1 MTWIKICGVTSP
13 QDALAATELGA
24 SAIGLI
30 FAESPRRVSIDQA
43 RTIAAAVRGRAE
55 IVGVFKEVSL
65 VGPIHLAVGLDRAQ
79 IHSAEPIDV
88 PLRVLRVIRP
98 NEIGPHL
105 GAIEGEMTLIDGSEG
120 QGKTFDWTLARL
132 VPAPFVL
139 AGGLTPENV
148 GRAIAVAK
156 PFGVDVTSGV
166 EAAPGLKDMDKLRR
180 FFDAVRRADDAR

>member
-1 MTWIKICGVTSP
+1 MTWIKICGITSP

-30 FAESPRRVSIDQA
+30 FAESPRRVSIEQA

-55 IVGVFKEVSL
+55 IIGVFKEASL
-65 VGPIHLAVGLDRAQ
+65 IGPIHRAVGLDRAQ

-105 GAIEGEMTLIDGSEG
+105 GVTDGEMTLIDGSEG
-120 QGKTFDWTLARL
+120 RGEAFDWTLARM
-132 VPAPFVL
+132 VSAPFVL
-139 AGGLTPENV
+139 AGGLTRENV
-148 GRAIAVAK
+148 GRAIFLAR
-156 PFGVDVTSGV
+156 PFGVDVNSGV
-166 EAAPGLKDMDKLRR
+166 EAAPGLKDLDKLRR
-180 FFDAVRRADDAR
+180 FFDAVRRADEVR